1 MARPTREEQA
11 KKARKQRVKF
21 GDARLRM
28 NIDPATAD
36 KLKRD
41 GLVPRWVNDVKGR
54 ISELQMRGYDFVRD
68 PDKEIQAGEDDNN
81 TDMGSAVSKIVGTNA
96 DGSPMRAYLMAQDK
110 ENYEEDQ
117 ALKEQVNMKV
127 DEAIRAGE
135 PMGPNASSVNSKD
148 GKTYAKNIEYKP

>member
-11 KKARKQRVKF
+11 KKSRKQRVKF

-28 NIDPATAD
+28 SIDPATAE
-36 KLKRD
+36 KMKRE

-54 ISELQMRGYDFVRD
+54 IPELQLRGYDFVRD
-68 PDKEIQAGEDDNN
+68 PEKEIQAGEDNKN

-110 ENYEEDQ
+110 ENYDEDQ
-117 ALKEQVNMKV
+117 RLKEEINMKV

-135 PMGPNASSVNSKD
+135 PMGPNAASVNSKD
-148 GKTYAKNIEYKP
+148 GKTYAKNIEYQP